1 MNQEMIAPLA
11 VLGVVLVTGLIA
23 IPLNEEAT
31 MMPNVFASHG
41 SSPAACEADGYEAG
55 QDGPFSQEL
64 YETCQEIGG
73 GDEYYDAFI
82 EGCMDADNSREVC
95 ESATDAD

>member
-1 MNQEMIAPLA
+1 MNSNAIITMA
-11 VLGVVLVTGLIA
+11 VVIA
-23 IPLNEEAT
+23 IAMALTAGGGWIGIT
-31 MMPNVFASHG
+31 YASHG

-64 YETCQEIGG
+64 YETCKEVGG
-73 GDEYYDAFI
+73 GDAYYQGFI

-95 ESATDAD
+95 EQATDAG

>member
-1 MNQEMIAPLA
+1 MALSLSMIFA
-11 VLGVVLVTGLIA
+11 GQI
-23 IPLNEEAT
+23 
-31 MMPNVFASHG
+31 MMVYASHG
-41 SSPAACEADGYEAG
+41 SSAIACEADGYEAG

-64 YETCQEIGG
+64 YNTCKEIGAG
-73 GDEYYDAFI
+73 EEYYDGFI